1 MARIGNHAI
10 VIGASM
16 AGLMAARTLGD
27 FYEEVT
33 VVERDALSGA
43 NGPRK
48 GVPQGR
54 HAHALLAS
62 GCRILEG
69 MFPAFANDILVE
81 GGLAAD
87 VGNDVTWRNFGCFL
101 RDDRCGIEGFVISRP
116 TLENAVRRRVAQMPN
131 VQILSSTEAVAPE
144 YDSSRGRVTGLRL
157 RPARSNEESRT
168 LDADLVVDASGRGSR
183 SPVWLEGWGFSKP
196 EDEAVGVEIGYMTR
210 HYRRRPDQLP
220 AKRAVVLAAAHPD
233 WRAGVIVAQD
243 GGRWV
248 VTMGGYFG
256 DRAPSDDQGF
266 LAYARSLPGPEIY
279 DVIKDAEPLDDPT
292 PYHFPSSLR
301 RRYER
306 LARFPEGYL
315 AFGDALCSFNPIY
328 GQGMSVA
335 AMEAVAL
342 RETLEKGPDA
352 LARRFFAA
360 AAKVIDTPW
369 QMAVGADLA
378 HPKVEGP
385 RPLPVR
391 FINWYVRK
399 LFQAGARDP
408 IVAKRFIEVANLLR
422 PPPALMNPSIAWRV
436 WRAHAF
442 A

>member
-1 MARIGNHAI
+1 M
-10 VIGASM
+10 
-16 AGLMAARTLGD
+16 
-27 FYEEVT
+27 
-33 VVERDALSGA
+33 
-43 NGPRK
+43 
-48 GVPQGR
+48 
-54 HAHALLAS
+54 
-62 GCRILEG
+62 
-69 MFPAFANDILVE
+69 
-81 GGLAAD
+81 
-87 VGNDVTWRNFGCFL
+87 
-101 RDDRCGIEGFVISRP
+101 
-116 TLENAVRRRVAQMPN
+116 
-131 VQILSSTEAVAPE
+131 
-144 YDSSRGRVTGLRL
+144 
-157 RPARSNEESRT
+157 
-168 LDADLVVDASGRGSR
+168 
-183 SPVWLEGWGFSKP
+183 
-196 EDEAVGVEIGYMTR
+196 
-210 HYRRRPDQLP
+210 
-220 AKRAVVLAAAHPD
+220 AAAHPD